1 MNRVKI
7 YYLIYGYIITS
18 GGGWLTWYRGGSDYV
33 ASFCWYRFTFW
44 KTNILFKF
52 RSFLHIRYGVLNL
65 TQLLLIKLIIGK
77 PIIGFL
83 IFFNLS
89 IIIVDKVIV
98 LKKLK
103 LLLISWLLLPI
114 NVFAYSNYIIPGG
127 ETLGIEINSDGVMVI
142 GFYQIKGKYNKGVP
156 TIKAGDYI
164 IKINETYVNTID
176 ELTKSIE
183 DNVSKEEVKVTL
195 KRNGKEKTS
204 RLELIKDGDI
214 YKTGLY
220 VKDSITGTGTLT
232 YIDPETK
239 IFGALGHEIIE
250 SNTSHIVEIKTGTI
264 FRNYITGIDKS
275 RVGYAGSKNAKFYY
289 NTKYG
294 SIMKNTNVGI
304 YGLYEA
310 SLPSKE
316 TLEVASKEEVKI
328 GSAKIAT
335 VLNKEDI
342 KFYDIEINKI
352 DETAK
357 IKNISFKITDKE
369 LLEKTGGV
377 VQGMSGSPIIQ
388 NNKIIGAVT
397 HVIIDNPTTGYGLF
411 ITTML
416 EEGEK

>member
-1 MNRVKI
+1 MKKI
-7 YYLIYGYIITS
+7 KI
-18 GGGWLTWYRGGSDYV
+18 
-33 ASFCWYRFTFW
+33 
-44 KTNILFKF
+44 
-52 RSFLHIRYGVLNL
+52 
-65 TQLLLIKLIIGK
+65 
-77 PIIGFL
+77 
-83 IFFNLS
+83 
-89 IIIVDKVIV
+89 
-98 LKKLK
+98 
-103 LLLISWLLLPI
+103 LLISLLLPI

-142 GFYQIKGKYNKGVP
+142 GFYQINGKYNKGNP

-164 IKINETYVNTID
+164 IKINDTYVNTID
-176 ELTKSIE
+176 ELTSAIE
-183 DNVSKEEVKVTL
+183 SNIDKKEINVTI
-195 KRNGKEKTS
+195 KRNGKEKAS
-204 RLELIKDGDI
+204 KLELIKDGDI

-220 VKDSITGTGTLT
+220 VKDSITGTGTLS

-250 SNTSHIVEIKTGTI
+250 SNTSNIVEIKTGTI

-275 RVGYAGSKNAKFYY
+275 KVGYAGSKNAKFYY

-304 YGLYEA
+304 YGLYE
-310 SLPSKE
+310 SSVPNKE
-316 TLEVASKEEVKI
+316 MLEVASKDEVKI

-335 VLNKEDI
+335 VLNKE
-342 KFYDIEINKI
+342 KVNYYDIEINKI

>member
-1 MNRVKI
+1 MKKI
-7 YYLIYGYIITS
+7 KI
-18 GGGWLTWYRGGSDYV
+18 
-33 ASFCWYRFTFW
+33 
-44 KTNILFKF
+44 
-52 RSFLHIRYGVLNL
+52 
-65 TQLLLIKLIIGK
+65 
-77 PIIGFL
+77 
-83 IFFNLS
+83 
-89 IIIVDKVIV
+89 
-98 LKKLK
+98 
-103 LLLISWLLLPI
+103 LLISLLLPI

-142 GFYQIKGKYNKGVP
+142 GFYQINGKYNKGNP

-164 IKINETYVNTID
+164 IKINDTYVNTID
-176 ELTKSIE
+176 ELTSAIE
-183 DNVSKEEVKVTL
+183 SNIDKKEINVTI
-195 KRNGKEKTS
+195 KRNGKEKAS
-204 RLELIKDGDI
+204 KLELIKDGDI

-220 VKDSITGTGTLT
+220 VKDSITGTGTLS

-250 SNTSHIVEIKTGTI
+250 SNTSNIVEIKTGTI

-275 RVGYAGSKNAKFYY
+275 KVGYAGSKNAKFYY

-304 YGLYEA
+304 YGLYE
-310 SLPSKE
+310 SSVPNKE
-316 TLEVASKEEVKI
+316 MLEVASKDEVKI

-335 VLNKEDI
+335 VLNKE
-342 KFYDIEINKI
+342 KVKYYDIEINKI

>member
-1 MNRVKI
+1 M
-7 YYLIYGYIITS
+7 
-18 GGGWLTWYRGGSDYV
+18 
-33 ASFCWYRFTFW
+33 
-44 KTNILFKF
+44 
-52 RSFLHIRYGVLNL
+52 
-65 TQLLLIKLIIGK
+65 
-77 PIIGFL
+77 
-83 IFFNLS
+83 
-89 IIIVDKVIV
+89 
-98 LKKLK
+98 KKLK
-103 LLLISWLLLPI
+103 IFLISWLLLPI

-142 GFYQIKGKYNKGVP
+142 GFYQINGKYNKGNP

-164 IKINETYVNTID
+164 IKINDTYVNTID
-176 ELTKSIE
+176 ELTSAIE
-183 DNVSKEEVKVTL
+183 SNIDKKEINVTI
-195 KRNGKEKTS
+195 KRNGKEKAS
-204 RLELIKDGDI
+204 KLELIKDGDI

-220 VKDSITGTGTLT
+220 VKDSITGTGTLS

-250 SNTSHIVEIKTGTI
+250 SNTSNIVEIKTGTI

-294 SIMKNTNVGI
+294 SIMKNTGVGI
-304 YGLYEA
+304 YGLYE
-310 SLPSKE
+310 STIPNKE
-316 TLEVASKEEVKI
+316 MLEVAQKEEVKI

-335 VLNKEDI
+335 VLNKEEV
-342 KFYDIEINKI
+342 KYYDIEINKI
-352 DETAK
+352 DENAK

-369 LLEKTGGV
+369 LLDKTGGV